1 MSYRRVLS
9 CFHILIGQA
18 PAPTIATL
26 RAVEPQGRRRAC
38 TFKLAMTFS
47 SADSMFNPP
56 RPHAGLM
63 SFNSFPP
70 TRWDRIKASIIAV
83 IYTIAGFSADELHA
97 ALRATRIVVQ
107 RRPPIDYRV
116 SGLSVM

>member
-1 MSYRRVLS
+1 
-9 CFHILIGQA
+9 
-18 PAPTIATL
+18 
-26 RAVEPQGRRRAC
+26 
-38 TFKLAMTFS
+38 
-47 SADSMFNPP
+47 MFNPP